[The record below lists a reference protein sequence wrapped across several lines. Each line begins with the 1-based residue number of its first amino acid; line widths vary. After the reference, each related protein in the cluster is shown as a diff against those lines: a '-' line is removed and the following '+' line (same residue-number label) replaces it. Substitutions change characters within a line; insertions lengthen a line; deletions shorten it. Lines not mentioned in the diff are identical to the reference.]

1 VGLIPNVLIELLGI
15 GGRNP
20 FDSSIL
26 LVAVRKF
33 VFGGV
38 GNGGG
43 CFGEL
48 PEEPF
53 GEVVVVTV
61 ACSFSNGDPTS
72 AATADRFC
80 TCCLPFGCVNTLKVD
95 RVIEGD

>member
-1 VGLIPNVLIELLGI
+1 MPNVLIELLGI

-20 FDSSIL
+20 PFDNSIL
-26 LVAVRKF
+26 LVAALKF
-33 VFGGV
+33 VLGGI
-38 GNGGG
+38 GRGG

-48 PEEPF
+48 SDEPF

-61 ACSFSNGDPTS
+61 ACSFSNGEPMS
-72 AATADRFC
+72 AKAADRFC
-80 TCCLPFGCVNTLKVD
+80 TCCRPFGFVKTLKVE